1 VTIGSGD
8 ELTAAGIAAP
18 LRLGVGICT
27 LNEEDA
33 LPRLLARLSDAEDV
47 RDRAD
52 LVIIA
57 DGGSTDGTVALARE
71 RGALVLETGRGR
83 GLQLCA
89 AANRMLDEGADVLLF
104 LHADSLPRLGALT
117 SIRNAL
123 TPAAEQ
129 AREQARERSS
139 SRSSEQDLEGS
150 CDAVAMRQVI
160 DAREPVY
167 RLIERAANARA
178 RRGMVY
184 GDSGLAVRAEAY
196 RAVGGFRP
204 LPLFEDVDLSK
215 RLRKRTRI
223 EVLDDAVLLISAR
236 RWQAEGVLRCT
247 SRNWILRGLF
257 ECGVPTAVLERLY
270 RPLSG
275 RRAH

>member
-1 VTIGSGD
+1 MTFRSGD
-8 ELTAAGIAAP
+8 ELTAACDAAP

-27 LNEEDA
+27 LNEEEA
-33 LPRLLARLSDAEDV
+33 LPRLLARLSGAEDV

-52 LVIIA
+52 LVVIA

-71 RGALVLETGRGR
+71 RGALVLESGRGR

-89 AANRMLDEGADVLLF
+89 AANRMLDEGVDVLVF

-123 TPAAEQ
+123 TPAAEYASGQ
-129 AREQARERSS
+129 ARDQNREGPC
-139 SRSSEQDLEGS
+139 E
-150 CDAVAMRQVI
+150 AVAMRQVI
-160 DAREPVY
+160 DARDSVY

-184 GDSGLAVRAEAY
+184 GDSGLAVRADAY

>member
-1 VTIGSGD
+1 M
-8 ELTAAGIAAP
+8 TAACDAAP

-52 LVIIA
+52 LVVIA

-89 AANRMLDEGADVLLF
+89 AANRMLDEGVDVLVF

-123 TPAAEQ
+123 TLAPEQ
-129 AREQARERSS
+129 ASGQTSEQALDQNREGPC
-139 SRSSEQDLEGS
+139 E
-150 CDAVAMRQVI
+150 AVAMRQVI
-160 DAREPVY
+160 DARDSVY

-257 ECGVPTAVLERLY
+257 ECGVPTAALERLY